1 MKKKLLFIYNSHA
14 GKGRIRNKLADILE
28 AFAKKGYEV
37 TASPTLQQGYAA
49 EIAEKR
55 SGEYEL
61 LVCSGGD
68 GTLDEVVTGIM
79 KAGVDIPIGY
89 IPAGSTNDYANSLG
103 LPKNMLSATKIAIG
117 EEVCK
122 CDVGQFGNT
131 FFVYVAAF
139 GAFTEVS
146 YATSQ
151 EIKNLLGHAAY
162 ILEGMKKLHT
172 IKAYR
177 MKVTANGYTIEDEFI
192 YGMVTNSVSIGGF
205 KNNTSSDVLLD
216 DGLFEV
222 TLIKNP
228 KNPMELQ
235 NIIASLLIAEFDSKY
250 MYAFKTSEIVFEAHS
265 DIPWTVDGEFGGNC
279 RSVKIVNHKQAISI
293 KVNRKKVHKLME
305 QEKIQQN
312 YSLLDQDMVD

>member
-1 MKKKLLFIYNSHA
+1 MEKKLLFIYNAHA
-14 GKGRIRNKLADILE
+14 GKGRIRNKLADIIE
-28 AFAKKGYEV
+28 IFTEKGYEV
-37 TASPTLQQGYAA
+37 TAVPTLKQGDAT

-55 SGEYEL
+55 SSEYDL

-68 GTLDEVVTGIM
+68 GTLDEAVTGIM
-79 KAGVDIPIGY
+79 KSGVQIPLGY
-89 IPAGSTNDYANSLG
+89 IPAGSTNDYGNSLG
-103 LPKNMLSATKIAIG
+103 LPKNMEAAARIAVGQEI
-117 EEVCK
+117 CK
-122 CDVGQFGNT
+122 CDVGELGDV

-172 IKAYR
+172 IKAYH
-177 MKVTANGYTIEDEFI
+177 MKVTANGKTIEDDFI

-205 KNNTSSDVLLD
+205 KNNTSTNVLLD

-228 KNPMELQ
+228 KNPIELQ

-250 MYAFKTSEIVFEAHS
+250 MYAFKASEITFEAEGE
-265 DIPWTVDGEFGGNC
+265 IPWTVDGEFGGNRKC
-279 RSVKIVNHKQAISI
+279 AKIVNHKQAISI
-293 KVNRKKVHKLME
+293 KVNHEKVLKLME

-312 YSLLDQDMVD
+312 YSLLGQDMID

>member
-1 MKKKLLFIYNSHA
+1 MEKKLLFIYNAHA
-14 GKGRIRNKLADILE
+14 GKGRIRNKLADILDV
-28 AFAKKGYEV
+28 FAKSGYEV
-37 TASPTLQQGYAA
+37 TVLPTQQREEATWVA
-49 EIAEKR
+49 QKR
-55 SGEYEL
+55 SSEYDL

-79 KAGVDIPIGY
+79 KSGVQIPLGY
-89 IPAGSTNDYANSLG
+89 IPAGSTNDYGNSLG
-103 LPKNMLSATKIAIG
+103 LPKNMEAAARIAVGQEI
-117 EEVCK
+117 CK
-122 CDVGQFGNT
+122 CDVGELGDV

-172 IKAYR
+172 IKAYH
-177 MKVTANGYTIEDEFI
+177 MKVTANGQTIEDDFI

-205 KNNTSSDVLLD
+205 KNNTSTNVLLD

-228 KNPMELQ
+228 KNPIELQ

-250 MYAFKTSEIVFEAHS
+250 MYAFKASEITFEAEGE
-265 DIPWTVDGEFGGNC
+265 IPWTVDGEFGGNRKC
-279 RSVKIVNHKQAISI
+279 AKIVNHKQAISI
-293 KVNRKKVHKLME
+293 KVNHEKVLKLME

-312 YSLLDQDMVD
+312 YSLLGQDMID

>member
-1 MKKKLLFIYNSHA
+1 MEKKLLFIYNAHA
-14 GKGRIRNKLADILE
+14 GKGRIRNKLADILDV
-28 AFAKKGYEV
+28 FAKSGYEV
-37 TASPTLQQGYAA
+37 TVLPTQQRGEATWVA
-49 EIAEKR
+49 QKR
-55 SGEYEL
+55 SSEYDL

-79 KAGVDIPIGY
+79 KSGVQIPLGY
-89 IPAGSTNDYANSLG
+89 IPAGSTNDYGNSLG
-103 LPKNMLSATKIAIG
+103 LPKNMEAAARIAVGQEI
-117 EEVCK
+117 CK
-122 CDVGQFGNT
+122 CDVGELGDV

-172 IKAYR
+172 IKAYH
-177 MKVTANGYTIEDEFI
+177 MKVTANGQTIEDDFI

-205 KNNTSSDVLLD
+205 KNNTSTNVLLD

-228 KNPMELQ
+228 KNPIELQ

-250 MYAFKTSEIVFEAHS
+250 MYAFKASEIIFEAEGE
-265 DIPWTVDGEFGGNC
+265 IPWTVDGEFGGNRKC
-279 RSVKIVNHKQAISI
+279 AKIVNHKQAISI
-293 KVNRKKVHKLME
+293 KVNHEKVLKLME

-312 YSLLDQDMVD
+312 YSLLGQDMID

>member
-14 GKGRIRNKLADILE
+14 GKGKIRNKMTDIIE
-28 AFAKKGYEV
+28 IFTKRGYEV
-37 TASPTLQQGYAA
+37 TAVPTMHQGDAA
-49 EIAEKR
+49 EIAQNK
-55 SGEYEL
+55 SDEYEL

-68 GTLDEVVTGIM
+68 GTLDEVVTGLM
-79 KAGVDIPIGY
+79 KAGVQIPVGY

-103 LPKNMLSATKIAIG
+103 LPKNMESAAHIAVG
-117 EEVCK
+117 EQLCR
-122 CDVGQFGNT
+122 CDVGELENT

-146 YATSQ
+146 YATPQ

-177 MKVTANGYTIEDEFI
+177 MKVTTNGYTIEDDFI
-192 YGMVTNSVSIGGF
+192 YGMVSNSVSIGGF
-205 KNNTSSDVLLD
+205 KNNTSSNVLLD
-216 DGLFEV
+216 DGMFEV

-235 NIIASLLIAEFDSKY
+235 NIIASLLIAEFDSEY
-250 MYAFKTSEIVFEAHS
+250 MYAFKTSEIMFEAEGE
-265 DIPWTVDGEFGGNC
+265 IPWTVDGEFGGNYKC
-279 RSVKIVNHKQAISI
+279 AKIRNHKQAISI
-293 KVNRKKVHKLME
+293 KVNHKKVHKLME

-312 YSLLDQDMVD
+312 YSLLEQDMVD